1 MRIGRS
7 TNPALSQKRF
17 ASVDFTATDS
27 AEVMT
32 VNGALNKTFILFALL
47 IASSVLSWN
56 TVVSGTASSSLLIFS
71 VIGGLVL
78 AFATIFKPQWAPYTA
93 PAYALVEGVLVGA
106 VSAMYAKFYDGI
118 VFTAV
123 GLTLSVL
130 FLMLVLYKTGVLKA
144 TPKFKKGVII
154 ATGGVFFFY
163 ILNMIFSLFGG
174 GISLFNL
181 GIVGVLIQLVIVGV
195 ASMNLIL
202 DFDSVEKGA
211 EQGMPKFMEWY
222 SGFGIM
228 ITLVWLY
235 FEMLRLV
242 ALLSGRN

>member
-1 MRIGRS
+1 
-7 TNPALSQKRF
+7 
-17 ASVDFTATDS
+17 
-27 AEVMT
+27 
-32 VNGALNKTFILFALL
+32 
-47 IASSVLSWN
+47 
-56 TVVSGTASSSLLIFS
+56 
-71 VIGGLVL
+71 
-78 AFATIFKPQWAPYTA
+78 
-93 PAYALVEGVLVGA
+93 
-106 VSAMYAKFYDGI
+106 
-118 VFTAV
+118 
-123 GLTLSVL
+123 
-130 FLMLVLYKTGVLKA
+130 MLVLYKTGVLKA